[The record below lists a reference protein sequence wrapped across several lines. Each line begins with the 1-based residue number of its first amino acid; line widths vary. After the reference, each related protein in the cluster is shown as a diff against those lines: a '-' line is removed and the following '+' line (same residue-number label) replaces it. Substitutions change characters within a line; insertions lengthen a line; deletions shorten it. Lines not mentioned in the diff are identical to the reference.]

1 MDAAVEP
8 DKYSPRISR
17 NFSSHSL
24 KALELIWL
32 PLIVIGLLREKRKE
46 IGFRQFKLLEMDFF
60 LFQFNS
66 VDIFLPYYYCIDQTN
81 PPSFSFLFYFTV
93 ALHQQFPHPYNQHRG
108 EATDY
113 TLLCA
118 EN

>member
-32 PLIVIGLLREKRKE
+32 LLIVIGLLREKQKV
-46 IGFRQFKLLEMDFF
+46 IGFRQFKLL
-60 LFQFNS
+60 
-66 VDIFLPYYYCIDQTN
+66 
-81 PPSFSFLFYFTV
+81 
-93 ALHQQFPHPYNQHRG
+93 
-108 EATDY
+108 
-113 TLLCA
+113 
-118 EN
+118 